1 MEPLVSVI
9 VPVCNKVKYL
19 NTLFQCLIKQTFT
32 DFECIFID
40 DGSTDGSGD
49 LCDNLSINDKRFQV
63 IHIRNSGVSH
73 ARNVGIQKACGEYI
87 TFIDSDAN
95 SICFISCYSRYKYNC
110 TRFGTGKYFSW
121 Y

>member
-87 TFIDSDAN
+87 TFIDSDDRMWKTV
-95 SICFISCYSRYKYNC
+95 SKRYY
-110 TRFGTGKYFSW
+110 
-121 Y
+121 